1 MALFGAATLA
11 ANAFWIALFLYV
23 GGYNSIRSAN
33 NPSPGCLLVGVV
45 KKVSGLCH
53 LRSFATLQTL

>member
-23 GGYNSIRSAN
+23 GRYSSIRVTN
-33 NPSPGCLLVGVV
+33 NPSPGYVQSLWWTA
-45 KKVSGLCH
+45 VS
-53 LRSFATLQTL
+53 TQTLRNIYAMV